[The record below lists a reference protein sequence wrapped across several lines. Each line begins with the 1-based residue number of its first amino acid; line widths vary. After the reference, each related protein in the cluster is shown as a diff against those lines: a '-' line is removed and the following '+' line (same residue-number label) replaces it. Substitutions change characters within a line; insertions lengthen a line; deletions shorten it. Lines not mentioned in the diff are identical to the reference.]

1 MSLILVVKFTVAEK
15 NKEKAAEMMRIMEQH
30 TRREPGCSTYIGQQ
44 SNDDPRTFMFYEIYN
59 DQAALDA
66 HNAAPYFKQYV
77 VDGLLPMM
85 ETKDFAKYTPLS

>member
-1 MSLILVVKFTVAEK
+1 MALVLVVTFTVPEGK
-15 NKEKAAEMMRIMEQH
+15 QDRAAEVMRIMEQH
-30 TRREPGCSTYIGQQ
+30 TRREPACRTYIGNQ
-44 SNDDPRTFMFYEIYN
+44 SIENPCQFLFYEVYD
-59 DQAALDA
+59 DQAGLDA